1 MPDLCVIEGD
11 GIGREVIPA
20 ALQVLREVI
29 AGLKVFPAEAGW
41 ECFLHKGVA
50 VPQETLETVRG
61 CGAALFGAVSSPSH
75 KVEGYRSAV
84 VTLRQ
89 ELDLYTNLRPVRSLP
104 RISPDKQVDLLI
116 VRENTEGLYIGRE
129 RLEGEAAIAERMI
142 SRRAALR
149 TGRRALELARQTGRR
164 TVTIVHKANILPL
177 TDGLFRDCIYEAAA
191 EMQLPTGEIELEE
204 VLVDTA
210 AYRIISQ
217 PERFSLIVTTNLYG
231 DILSDEAAHW
241 CGGLGLAA
249 SLNWGERIAVAEP
262 VHGSAPDIC
271 GLGIANPI
279 ASILSGALLA
289 RHAWGLV
296 VEAEQIEQAV
306 HEALASTSEAAHLP
320 VEERSLRRGVRTE
333 AVTRAVLE
341 QLR

>member
-1 MPDLCVIEGD
+1 LVVLLLCQQPL
-11 GIGREVIPA
+11 IGEQPK
-20 ALQVLREVI
+20 E
-29 AGLKVFPAEAGW
+29 GLKVFPAEAGW